1 MIEDYFDQTA
11 ILISQSTSTGWN
23 EGGWSTGGTT
33 IECAINFITGDERFA
48 ADKQTVFADYKM
60 FCRATE
66 SINEAQ
72 RILWNNKT
80 LDILKVKNTFQ
91 MDHHKLVL
99 LKDKSDV

>member
-11 ILISQSTSTGWN
+11 VLISRSTSTGWS

-33 IECAINFITGDERFA
+33 FRCAINLARGDERFA

-60 FCRATE
+60 FCAA
-66 SINEAQ
+66 SVAISEAQ
-72 RILWNNKT
+72 RILWNSKT
-80 LDILKVKNTFQ
+80 LDVVKVKNTFQ

-99 LKDKSDV
+99 LKDKSDA